1 MQKGQ
6 SFCFLMAVRK
16 LDSHMQKKELEPYLM
31 PDTNSKQ
38 IKDLSSSVNIIKL
51 LEQKFRKKILAKLSL
66 AMTSSEVLEKRKKVG
81 NLDFMELKVY
91 E

>member
-1 MQKGQ
+1 
-6 SFCFLMAVRK
+6 
-16 LDSHMQKKELEPYLM
+16 MQKKELEPYLM